1 MKKMYFLVVYAALF
15 STLFSCSKKESDPS
29 PTISSTRDFY
39 FLATIDGK
47 SVKYEGNTVQTSP
60 SEYVSGGG
68 FTGSSMTNGYAHRQ
82 FSTMS
87 VVPRNKN
94 NATVSI
100 IKLFPTEPTLDEQRG
115 MFVVKSF
122 EYGKRETESQEWQE
136 GATVEMMDEAGVVWA
151 SYLGAGSQSGSTF
164 KITSVI
170 DNSDV
175 NTSYT
180 FHKIVTYEF
189 TCKLYD
195 GKGNTK
201 TLTNGKLRG
210 RALARN

>member
-1 MKKMYFLVVYAALF
+1 MKKMYALVVCAALF
-15 STLFSCSKKESDPS
+15 STLLSCSKKENDPS
-29 PTISSTRDFY
+29 PAFSSTKDFY

-60 SEYVSGGG
+60 SEYVPGGG
-68 FTGSSMTNGYAHRQ
+68 FTGGTITNGYAQMQR
-82 FSTMS
+82 STMNI
-87 VVPRNKN
+87 VPWNKN

-100 IKLFPTEPTLDEQRG
+100 IKLFPGQPTLDEQRG

-122 EYGKRETESQEWQE
+122 EYGKRETINQAWQE
-136 GATVEMMDEAGVVWA
+136 GAAVEITDEAGVLWA

-170 DNSDV
+170 DNPDV
-175 NTSYT
+175 NTNYT

-189 TCKLYD
+189 ACKLYD
-195 GKGNTK
+195 DKGNTK

-210 RALARN
+210 RALASN